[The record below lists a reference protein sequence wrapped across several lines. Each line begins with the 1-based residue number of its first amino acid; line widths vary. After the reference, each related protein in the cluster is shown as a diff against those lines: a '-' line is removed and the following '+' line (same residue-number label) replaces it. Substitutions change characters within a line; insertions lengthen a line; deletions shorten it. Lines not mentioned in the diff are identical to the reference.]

1 MSPGLVPATAYTA
14 FGVFQLLM
22 LLRYLVEPRA
32 DDPWLRACVA
42 VLATIVATGA
52 YGWWA
57 AQHRRGEVAIK
68 AEHGPPSRVAGHRHV
83 DR

>member
-1 MSPGLVPATAYTA
+1 LSLGLVPATAYTA

-22 LLRYLVEPRA
+22 LLRYRVEPRA